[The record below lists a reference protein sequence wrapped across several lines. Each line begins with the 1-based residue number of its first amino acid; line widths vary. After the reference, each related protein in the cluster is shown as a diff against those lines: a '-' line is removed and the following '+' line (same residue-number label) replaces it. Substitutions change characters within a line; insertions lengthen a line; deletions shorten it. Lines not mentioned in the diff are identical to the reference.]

1 MKKLLLS
8 IVAVCSGYLV
18 LAQNPVV
25 RATNVRMV
33 VSAGTQVNV
42 AGGLTFDGTTQL
54 LNNGAINITPSSGL
68 TEHWV
73 DNTTGVM
80 DATGTGLVHFNSN
93 VSQNISGNT
102 RFYDLRINNDVDV
115 IILNNIEV
123 ANGLQLD
130 KGLVTTNANTL
141 LVSNPSV
148 TAITSAVSYV
158 GTWVN
163 GRLARVTNVAG
174 TDYLYPIGKYIS
186 STESYYAPI
195 QTDKAN
201 ATNATYATE
210 YFRATPFD
218 RDNRLNPPLERISDR
233 EYWHIES
240 SNFGGSTDDD
250 AKISLSYRASSLVG
264 ATVAERNDLVNAQ
277 YTSTPRWEPTGG
289 GYPAVVT
296 GTAAF
301 GYVKHNA
308 FAGNFTFAE
317 RRFTLASRSIF
328 NILPY
333 NILNWNAY
341 TQNNTTV
348 DLDWDI
354 SFDQD
359 VATYVIDHSTNGTQF
374 QQLLSLSS
382 QQKSYSQYKQF
393 HFSPTPGW
401 NYYKLKIVDRL
412 GNIVSA
418 GIKKVW
424 INDGKGI
431 LSIYPNPTQQV
442 LHVNTPNYTGKTLL
456 QIIDAAGKLVTTIQP
471 VSNSIDINVQ
481 KLASGAYM
489 IKVIQGKKVQI
500 MKFNKL

>member
-8 IVAVCSGYLV
+8 IGVVCSGYFLI
-18 LAQNPVV
+18 AQNPVL

-33 VSAGTQVNV
+33 VSPGTQVNV

-54 LNNGAINITPSSGL
+54 LNNGIVNITPSGGL

-73 DNTTGVM
+73 DNTVGVM
-80 DATGTGLVHFNSN
+80 DVAGTGLVHFNSN

-102 RFYDLRINNDVDV
+102 RFYNLRINNDVDV
-115 IILNNIEV
+115 IIQNNIEV
-123 ANGLQLD
+123 ANVLQLD

-148 TAITSAVSYV
+148 TAITSVINYA

-163 GRLARVTNVAG
+163 GRLARVTNIAG

-186 STESYYAPI
+186 STENYYAPI

-201 ATNATYATE
+201 ASNATYTAE

-240 SNFGGSTDDD
+240 SGFGGTTDDD
-250 AKISLSYRASSLVG
+250 ARISLSYRATSLVG
-264 ATVAERNDLVNAQ
+264 ATAAERNDLVNAQ

-289 GYPAVVT
+289 GYPAIVT
-296 GTAAF
+296 GTATF
-301 GYVKHNA
+301 GYVKHNT
-308 FAGNFTFAE
+308 FAGNFTVAE

-333 NILNWNAY
+333 NVLNWNAFV
-341 TQNNTTV
+341 QNNDKV
-348 DLDWDI
+348 NLEWDI

-359 VATYVIDHSTNGTQF
+359 VANYIVDHSTDGTQF
-374 QQLLSLSS
+374 QQLLAVSSL
-382 QQKSYSQYKQF
+382 QKPYSQYK
-393 HFSPTPGW
+393 SYDYTPAPGW
-401 NYYKLKIVDRL
+401 NYYKLKIVDRM
-412 GNIVSA
+412 GNMVSA

-431 LSIYPNPTQQV
+431 LSIYPNPTQQI
-442 LHVNTPNYTGKTLL
+442 LHVNLPSYTGKRVL
-456 QIIDAAGKLVTTIQP
+456 QIIDAAGKLIATLQP
-471 VSNSIDINVQ
+471 VNNSIDINVQ

-489 IKVIQGKKVQI
+489 LKIIQGEKVQT